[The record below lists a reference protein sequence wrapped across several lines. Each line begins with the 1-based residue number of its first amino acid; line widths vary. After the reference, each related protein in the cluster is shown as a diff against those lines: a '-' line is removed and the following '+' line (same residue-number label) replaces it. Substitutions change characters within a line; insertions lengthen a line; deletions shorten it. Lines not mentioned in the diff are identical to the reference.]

1 MEPLR
6 PGDPRTVGPWKVLS
20 RIGAGGMG
28 VVYYANR
35 DGQMVAL
42 KVVRDLDGT
51 EHNIGRYFERELANL
66 RKVSGPYVAAL
77 VDADMEAASAWIAFE
92 YIDGPN
98 LKVFVDS
105 NGPLLED
112 AWRKFAAA
120 LLKGISEVHARG
132 VIHRDLKPSNIVIAS
147 TGPKLIDFGIA
158 QALDDTPFTRTG
170 MIVGT
175 PTWMAPEQIDAM
187 VVGKP
192 ADLFAAGSILLYAA
206 TGREPWGTGTT
217 KEMQARIC
225 RGQPDMGGLSAM
237 QSRLISA
244 LLIKDPIK
252 RATAEDAVRVLG
264 GAIYWSGVPWRTV
277 FYWTSAALV
286 LVVGLLYG
294 YVFSSP
300 ISAAPVVVPTVT
312 AAVVPTVTAAVVP
325 TTIRVVVPTVVPAVP
340 KVWREK
346 RTLFGHTDNVHS
358 IAFSSDGRRLATAS
372 RDRTVKLYVAGVA
385 ELSTLVEEQAA
396 LWCVAFS
403 PDDSVLAVGSE
414 DGSVKL
420 IDSASG
426 RELHTLI
433 GHSGPVYSV
442 AFSLDGKSLATG
454 SKDSTVKLWDT
465 VKGIE
470 LKTLDGHS
478 DAVYSLAF
486 SPDGT
491 MLASGSADRSVGVWY
506 LLVDFER
513 RSMWG
518 HAGIVYSVAF
528 SPDSGM
534 LASGARDNT
543 ISLQPLTD
551 KSNPLS
557 LTGHTDFVRSV
568 AYSPDGTLVA
578 SGSGD
583 NSVILWDAVTGG
595 IVQILTG
602 HARMVR
608 SVAFSPDGRMLASA
622 SEDRTIILWEQIPSL
637 GRGASVTPAGS
648 GINASAQAVTL
659 PPSPGFSQVRYT
671 SSRQIWHLPQQ

>member
-6 PGDPRTVGPWKVLS
+6 PGDPRTVGPWKILS

-35 DGQMVAL
+35 RGQKVAL
-42 KVVRDLDGT
+42 KIMRDLYGT
-51 EHNIGRYFERELANL
+51 EHNIGRYFARELANL
-66 RKVSGPYVAAL
+66 RLVSGPYVAAL

-264 GAIYWSGVPWRTV
+264 GGNYRPGFPWRTV
-277 FYWTSAALV
+277 FNWTSAALV
-286 LVVGLLYG
+286 LVGLVALM
-294 YVFSSP
+294 
-300 ISAAPVVVPTVT
+300 ISFYLGWDRLQPAAAQSASMLVTATGAAVPTVEPT
-312 AAVVPTVTAAVVP
+312 AEALPTEEPSGFICVQLFDDLNGNGVLDAGEGQVKGGVFTITDTGSSKTLGTYTTGEKPEPYCFEKLQPANYRIALQAPAGYLSTTRVEWDLTLAMGSTANLEFGAQLGGAAP
-325 TTIRVVVPTVVPAVP
+325 TPTA
-340 KVWREK
+340 
-346 RTLFGHTDNVHS
+346 
-358 IAFSSDGRRLATAS
+358 
-372 RDRTVKLYVAGVA
+372 VAGA
-385 ELSTLVEEQAA
+385 AKQPAWLGPLVGA
-396 LWCVAFS
+396 LGAMLLLGGAG
-403 PDDSVLAVGSE
+403 LAG
-414 DGSVKL
+414 
-420 IDSASG
+420 
-426 RELHTLI
+426 
-433 GHSGPVYSV
+433 
-442 AFSLDGKSLATG
+442 
-454 SKDSTVKLWDT
+454 
-465 VKGIE
+465 
-470 LKTLDGHS
+470 
-478 DAVYSLAF
+478 
-486 SPDGT
+486 
-491 MLASGSADRSVGVWY
+491 Y
-506 LLVDFER
+506 LLLTR
-513 RSMWG
+513 R
-518 HAGIVYSVAF
+518 
-528 SPDSGM
+528 
-534 LASGARDNT
+534 R
-543 ISLQPLTD
+543 
-551 KSNPLS
+551 
-557 LTGHTDFVRSV
+557 
-568 AYSPDGTLVA
+568 
-578 SGSGD
+578 
-583 NSVILWDAVTGG
+583 
-595 IVQILTG
+595 
-602 HARMVR
+602 
-608 SVAFSPDGRMLASA
+608 
-622 SEDRTIILWEQIPSL
+622 
-637 GRGASVTPAGS
+637 
-648 GINASAQAVTL
+648 
-659 PPSPGFSQVRYT
+659 
-671 SSRQIWHLPQQ
+671 

>member
-6 PGDPRTVGPWKVLS
+6 PSDPRAVGPWQILG

-28 VVYYANR
+28 TVYYANR

-51 EHNIGRYFERELANL
+51 EHNIGRYFRRELANL
-66 RKVSGPYVAAL
+66 RLVSGPCVASL
-77 VDADMEAASAWIAFE
+77 IDADMDSDPAWIAFE
-92 YIDGPN
+92 FVEGKN
-98 LKVFVDS
+98 LKVFLE
-105 NGPLLED
+105 NEGPMSEQAWVKFATGLLE
-112 AWRKFAAA
+112 
-120 LLKGISEVHARG
+120 GIVQVHATG
-132 VIHRDLKPSNIVIAS
+132 VVHRDLKPTNIVMSAN
-147 TGPKLIDFGIA
+147 GPKLIDFGIA
-158 QALDDTPFTRTG
+158 QSLDDTPFTWTELT
-170 MIVGT
+170 VGT
-175 PTWMAPEQIDAM
+175 PTWMAPEQVNDRS
-187 VVGKP
+187 VGQP
-192 ADLFAAGSILLYAA
+192 ADLFAAGSVLLYAA
-206 TGREPWGTGTT
+206 TGREPWGTGTVG
-217 KEMQARIC
+217 EIQARIL
-225 RGQPDMGGLSAM
+225 RATPDLVGLATK
-237 QSRLISA
+237 QRQLISA
-244 LLIKDPIK
+244 LLLKDPM
-252 RATAEDAVRVLG
+252 RR
-264 GAIYWSGVPWRTV
+264 P
-277 FYWTSAALV
+277 SAAGALV
-286 LVVGLLYG
+286 LLAGSVDWSVAWRK
-294 YVFSSP
+294 VFFA
-300 ISAAPVVVPTVT
+300 SAACALVVIGLVFWFSFGSEQSPVVLDVTPLSAAATKTATVEVVPTG
-312 AAVVPTVTAAVVP
+312 
-325 TTIRVVVPTVVPAVP
+325 VPAVP

-346 RTLFGHTDNVHS
+346 RTLLGHIDNINS

-372 RDRTVKLYVAGVA
+372 RDRTVKIYVAGVA

-426 RELHTLI
+426 SELHTLI

-465 VKGIE
+465 AKGIE

-513 RSMWG
+513 RSMSG

-543 ISLQPLTD
+543 ISVQPVTD

-583 NSVILWDAVTGG
+583 NSVRLWDAVTGG

-608 SVAFSPDGRMLASA
+608 SVSFSPDGRMLASA
-622 SEDRTIILWEQIPSL
+622 SEDRTIILWEQIPFL
-637 GRGASVTPAGS
+637 GRGASVPPAGS

-659 PPSPGFSQVRYT
+659 PPSPGFSQIRST
-671 SSRQIWHLPQQ
+671 SSSQIWHLPQQ